1 MTTYTPGQ
9 RVCIKAKGIYSG
21 GGNYR
26 APAVPGSPYSH
37 LVLLDDGIL
46 VAFHDSEVEP
56 IETTE
61 PGTRTVLIKGVAVPI
76 IEAGPYGPHILLD
89 DDTYVTAGMLEKLG
103 FEVRS

>member
-56 IETTE
+56 IETPE
-61 PGTRTVLIKGVAVPI
+61 VDDAEERVQDILIQAQNFELTSMEATDAIMAI
-76 IEAGPYGPHILLD
+76 IK
-89 DDTYVTAGMLEKLG
+89 EKK
-103 FEVRS
+103 